1 MLQAKQRW
9 ATGALVLGRARVSY
23 GFRKHPAQHRSLSAL
38 NYVEEMRSTWK
49 QDPSAVH
56 SSWQDFFSKQQNAE
70 STAPVSAANAD
81 PDLVQKVASDHIR
94 MLLLVRSY
102 QVQWLHLAFSPLYRF
117 VQFPFTQ

>member
-9 ATGALVLGRARVSY
+9 ATGALVLRRARVAY
-23 GFRKHPAQHRSLSAL
+23 GFGKHPAQHRSFSAL

-49 QDPSAVH
+49 LDPSAVH
-56 SSWQDFFSKQQNAE
+56 SSWHDFFSKQENAE
-70 STAPVSAANAD
+70 STSPVSAANAD

-102 QVQWLHLAFSPLYRF
+102 QV
-117 VQFPFTQ
+117 

>member
-9 ATGALVLGRARVSY
+9 ATGALARGRARVPY
-23 GFRKHPAQHRSLSAL
+23 GFGKHPATAQRRSFSAL

-102 QVQWLHLAFSPLYRF
+102 QVPTGLNFPLNCFNCHLR
-117 VQFPFTQ
+117 